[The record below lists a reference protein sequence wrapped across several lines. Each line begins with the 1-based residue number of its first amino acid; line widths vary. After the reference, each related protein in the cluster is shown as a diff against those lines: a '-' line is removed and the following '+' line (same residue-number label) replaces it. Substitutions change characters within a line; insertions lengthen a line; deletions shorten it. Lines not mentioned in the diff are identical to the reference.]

1 MQCALE
7 DVVAL
12 GFELFRHRRRRGEN
26 IKPMKRPW
34 IHVELGR
41 HTCLYETLR
50 VLDILVYKQIECA
63 DRNVRRRQVRQIGS
77 PRRRRI
83 GRHVV
88 PTTIPAQVGF
98 PTQAVALTMPHMG

>member
-1 MQCALE
+1 
-7 DVVAL
+7 
-12 GFELFRHRRRRGEN
+12 
-26 IKPMKRPW
+26 MKRPW

-98 PTQAVALTMPHMG
+98 PTQAVALTMPHARVGNRIAGRGDVTVIDHGVD